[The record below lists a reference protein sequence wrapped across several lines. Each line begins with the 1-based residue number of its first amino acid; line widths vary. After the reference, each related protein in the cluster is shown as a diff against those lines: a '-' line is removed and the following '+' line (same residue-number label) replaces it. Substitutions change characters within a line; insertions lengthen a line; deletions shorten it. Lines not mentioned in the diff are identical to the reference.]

1 MLLPAPLCCA
11 CGLTSS
17 HSAGHAETGA
27 PRLRCWPWPPL
38 PAAQDVCTFIVSIHW
53 RLCCPSVWCWS
64 TFSSSSPLSFATISL
79 ISVSLR
85 LFFLFLTLFI
95 WKAPSSSIFLFGRSF
110 FGRTYAPKCRGDN
123 PERTGKKRT
132 DNMGNT
138 CSCLCSWNMF
148 PEQFGE
154 NPFWRFWQ
162 TCWNGAGLS
171 QV

>member
-53 RLCCPSVWCWS
+53 RLCCPSVWYWS
-64 TFSSSSPLSFATISL
+64 TFRSSSPLSFATISL

-95 WKAPSSSIFLFGRSF
+95 WKAPSSSIFFLAGVFLAGHTLPNVGGTILR
-110 FGRTYAPKCRGDN
+110 
-123 PERTGKKRT
+123 EQEKKEQT
-132 DNMGNT
+132 IWGTPVPACVPGT
-138 CSCLCSWNMF
+138 CSRNTLGKTHLGVF
-148 PEQFGE
+148 DRHVE
-154 NPFWRFWQ
+154 
-162 TCWNGAGLS
+162 TGLD
-171 QV
+171 